1 MHYDGSREDL
11 FPTTFATLLGVQ
23 PGNSAS
29 SIDALDEMAERFASY
44 VRVVR
49 KRANSDYD
57 IFLCHNSDDKP
68 EVKAIAES
76 LKERGYLPWLDEWE
90 LEPGKSWQR
99 DLEKQI
105 RRLPSAA
112 IFVGRSG
119 IGPWQRTE
127 IDAILRLFVKRER
140 PAIPVIL
147 PSCKKVPRLPLF
159 LEGHTWVDFRVLEPD
174 PLKRLIWGLTRK
186 RKTSKTRHRRGA
198 SKKRVKRSA

>member
-1 MHYDGSREDL
+1 VDL
-11 FPTTFATLLGVQ
+11 IPTAFPKLLGAQ
-23 PGNSAS
+23 PLNSTS

-44 VRVVR
+44 VRVMR

-57 IFLCHNSDDKP
+57 IFLCYNSDDRP

-90 LEPGKSWQR
+90 LEPGKSWQK
-99 DLEKQI
+99 DLEKRI

-127 IDAILRLFVKRER
+127 IEAILRLFVKRAR

-186 RKTSKTRHRRGA
+186 RKISNRQQRRGT
-198 SKKRVKRSA
+198 SNKRLKRSA